1 MRFLQI
7 FILSIAFVSVSYGQY
22 KVELKS
28 SCFNTPYDD
37 FATRK
42 IGNQLYVQSAAKN
55 PCDETDMDLFAKK
68 PFSDIYLVEGCKLV
82 PAQLLSADTKQQM
95 LLSTCYYDG
104 PVSSNSASNLLF
116 MTNNEGSADH
126 QKLTIHY
133 SIKNDAG
140 EWSAPKAFPLNNNA
154 YNVSHP
160 FWDEATSTL
169 YFSSDMPG
177 GNGGMDI
184 YKVSFINGKF
194 GKTEQVKL
202 VNTAKNDVFPSVH
215 NGLLY
220 FTSQGHTNFGGY
232 DLFVVENLEVKN
244 LGQEFNSSFDDLAIL
259 YTDDKHGYLTSNRAT
274 NGQTDDI
281 FEFELI
287 DLFIDV
293 PLAFVVNDAKTGQ
306 PLDAVAVRIIDDST
320 GVVLFEGKTS
330 DLGALT
336 AVLDSLQLNSS
347 KTLRVNLDKEGYVS
361 KEVTFSFDA
370 KDTNAINVR
379 DLVNVDLDPLLLEM
393 DLTALLGLKSIY
405 YDFDKADL
413 RPDAL
418 VELDKVVK
426 FMNQYP
432 DIKVELGSHTDC
444 RGTAKYNQALSN
456 KRAENAANYIK
467 SRISNS
473 DRIIFMGYGESM
485 LRTNCPCEGKTV
497 SPCSEEDHD
506 LNRRTEFLIKSLNI
520 STSNSSASSIGTKGL

>member
-1 MRFLQI
+1 MRFLQ
-7 FILSIAFVSVSYGQY
+7 FLILSLTLSTVGFSQY
-22 KVELKS
+22 KVELTS

-42 IGNQLYVQSAAKN
+42 IGNQLFVQSAALN
-55 PCDETDMDLFAKK
+55 PCDEADMDDFTKK
-68 PFSDIYLVEGCKLV
+68 PFSDIYAVEGCKLV
-82 PAQLLSADTKQQM
+82 PAVLMSEQTNSSM
-95 LLSTCYYDG
+95 LISTCYYDG
-104 PVSSNSASNLLF
+104 PISSNSAENLLF
-116 MTNNEGSADH
+116 FTNNESSANH
-126 QKLTIHY
+126 EKLTIHY
-133 SIKNDAG
+133 SFKNAIG
-140 EWSAPKAFPLNNNA
+140 QWTEPRSFPLNNNN
-154 YNVSHP
+154 YNVTHP
-160 FWDEATSTL
+160 YWDEGTNTL

-177 GNGGMDI
+177 GLGGMDL
-184 YKVSFINGKF
+184 YKVSFENEKF
-194 GKTEQVKL
+194 SNPEPIKL
-202 VNTAKNDVFPSVH
+202 ANTPFNDIFPAFYKD
-215 NGLLY
+215 NLY
-220 FTSQGHTNFGGY
+220 FTSQGHNSIGGY
-232 DLFVVENLEVKN
+232 DLFMIENLEVKS
-244 LGQEFNSSFDDLAIL
+244 LGPEYNSTFDDLAIFF
-259 YTDDKHGYLTSNRAT
+259 TDDKHGYLTSNRLT
-274 NGQTDDI
+274 DGQTDDI

-347 KTLRVNLDKEGYVS
+347 KTLRVYLDKEGYVS

-413 RPDAL
+413 RSDAL
-418 VELDKVVK
+418 VELDKVVR